1 MVLQRHVKAAP
12 MTSVQRCVVWA
23 FSGLVAAASI
33 LAVSL
38 AGSPMVLAAPEPVLW
53 QEPAVSQASAD
64 LQEPSGVLLPPASL
78 HSLTVSETVANRDA
92 LRQED
97 SGREAPH
104 ILTFDGVWER
114 NHAGANVGLA
124 INPWP
129 RTTLKVAVG
138 FDGFL
143 GKGERFDASVLQ
155 ASWQRRFHWGG
166 HELELEIGKTARR
179 LGRGRIDTLLMSGE
193 LPGFPQIAYSVQG
206 PRYRYEKLIGDLGTA
221 DRPYKRLT
229 AHRLTYELTPALSV
243 GLAEI
248 AVRSEPFPGDVF
260 YDVLPGLPL
269 YLSKYVPGADSASDN
284 HLIYVDAEY
293 DAGDWLGYGEVIFN
307 EFPAGLWL
315 TNNPPL
321 FGVLLGFEMGPW
333 LAEYSM
339 LTNYAYSNGDPGS
352 RYSHEGRSLGHW
364 MGADGD
370 ALEVRWTQGLAPN
383 WQLAVGGFHWR
394 KGEGKVDDWYA
405 SRDER
410 EENAFLSGVVERT
423 IGAVG
428 AVKADLDRLELTAEV
443 RAGVAQNYRHQEG
456 KSEYVFAA
464 KVGISYP
471 F

>member
-1 MVLQRHVKAAP
+1 MVLQRHIKAAE
-12 MTSVQRCVVWA
+12 MTSIRWFNVLALCGFLAV
-23 FSGLVAAASI
+23 ASI

-38 AGSPMVLAAPEPVLW
+38 VATPLVLAAPEPVLSD
-53 QEPAVSQASAD
+53 EASVSQASAG
-64 LQEPSGVLLPPASL
+64 LQEASGVPLPPASL
-78 HSLTVSETVANRDA
+78 LSLTVAETVADRDA
-92 LRQED
+92 LSLED
-97 SGREAPH
+97 FGQAAPH

-114 NHAGANVGLA
+114 NHAGANVGLE

-143 GKGERFDASVLQ
+143 GKGEQFDASVLQ
-155 ASWQRRFHWGG
+155 ASWQRGFRWGE

-193 LPGFPQIAYSVQG
+193 LPGFPQVAYSVAG

-229 AHRLTYELTPALSV
+229 AHRLTYDLTPSLSV

-248 AVRSEPFPGDVF
+248 LVRSEPFPGDVF

-269 YLSKYVPGADSASDN
+269 YLSKYVPGSDSASDN

-315 TNNPPL
+315 TDNPPL
-321 FGVLLGFEMGPW
+321 FGVLLGLEMGPW
-333 LAEYSM
+333 LAEYSL

-370 ALEVRWTQGLAPN
+370 ALEVRWTQGLASN

-405 SRDER
+405 SREER

-428 AVKADLDRLELTAEV
+428 AVKADLDQLELTAEV

-456 KSEYVFAA
+456 KSEYVFSA
-464 KVGISYP
+464 KVGVSYP